1 MRRKSLETFGETMK
15 RKSIENDEKQ
25 CTSKRRNT
33 GSETLKF
40 LQEKTESE
48 MAIRQQEIELRR
60 EEIRN
65 KQEEVRNQMLYNQE
79 QLRLQQEE
87 QRKNNQFML
96 QLLQQ
101 QQQMF
106 VNMMN
111 MFHNKQ

>member
-25 CTSKRRNT
+25 CTSKRINT

-65 KQEEVRNQMLYNQE
+65 RQEEVRNQIFIIKSNFDVS
-79 QLRLQQEE
+79 
-87 QRKNNQFML
+87 RKNEEEITNL
-96 QLLQQ
+96 CW
-101 QQQMF
+101 
-106 VNMMN
+106 
-111 MFHNKQ
+111 K